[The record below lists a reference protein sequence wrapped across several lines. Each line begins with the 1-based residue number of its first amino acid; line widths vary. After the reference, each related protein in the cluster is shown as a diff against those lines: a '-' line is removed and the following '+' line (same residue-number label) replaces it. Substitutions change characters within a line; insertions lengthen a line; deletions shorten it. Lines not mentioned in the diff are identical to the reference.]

1 VISGP
6 VPPTA
11 ADHAA
16 RHSRSGAG
24 RGYPLRVELLDFL
37 HYGLVALVALAA
49 IATIWFAAYVVYRLH
64 ND

>member
-1 VISGP
+1 MISDP

-11 ADHAA
+11 PDHAA
-16 RHSRSGAG
+16 RHSRDGAG

-37 HYGLVALVALAA
+37 HYGLVTLVGIAA
-49 IATIWFAAYVVYRLH
+49 IATIWFAVYVVYRLY

>member
-1 VISGP
+1 MISGP

-16 RHSRSGAG
+16 RHSRSGTR

-37 HYGLVALVALAA
+37 HYGLVTLVGVAA
-49 IATIWFAAYVVYRLH
+49 IATVWFAAYVMYRLY